1 MRLHT
6 EIFAF
11 QVDERPGQRL
21 FNIDCV
27 LVTAETKRQLY
38 FRNQILMAPTSVV
51 WCTLGW
57 LDYLY
62 TRNFIDIRCND
73 LEMGILE
80 APFLLCWQNWP
91 MRGQRKM

>member
-38 FRNQILMAPTSVV
+38 FRNQILMAPTSVLFGAHWV
-51 WCTLGW
+51 GLII
-57 LDYLY
+57 LIL
-62 TRNFIDIRCND
+62 
-73 LEMGILE
+73 GIL
-80 APFLLCWQNWP
+80 
-91 MRGQRKM
+91 